1 MAMQLCRFREQ
12 EREEFELLGP
22 PHPGEI
28 LREEVLPRLRLSRK
42 DLAVKL
48 KISTSSAS
56 RLLNGRR
63 RLTRELAVGLA
74 RISGT
79 SPLYWLVLQ
88 AHHDAWVL
96 EYAPRGDHEEAN
108 DYWLRKRSSR
118 VAARRALALELRV

>member
-1 MAMQLCRFREQ
+1 VAVQHCRFREQ
-12 EREEFELLGP
+12 EREEFELFGP

-42 DLAVKL
+42 DLAGKL
-48 KISTSSAS
+48 KISMSSVS

-63 RLTRELAVGLA
+63 RLTRELAVRLA
-74 RISGT
+74 RVSGT

-96 EYAPRGDHEEAN
+96 DHAAGDDREAVGEFAPRRTRACV
-108 DYWLRKRSSR
+108 RKSF
-118 VAARRALALELRV
+118 ALELQV